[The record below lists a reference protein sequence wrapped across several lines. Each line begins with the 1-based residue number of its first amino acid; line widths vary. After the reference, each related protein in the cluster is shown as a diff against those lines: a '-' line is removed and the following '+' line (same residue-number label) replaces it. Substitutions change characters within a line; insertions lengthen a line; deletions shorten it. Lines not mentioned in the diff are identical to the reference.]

1 MIAIDEAIAIIEQ
14 AVPPPRLEEVPLAEA
29 AGRVLA
35 EAVQALE
42 PSPRYDNSA
51 MDGYAVRYDDV
62 AGCTRQ
68 RPAALRLVGESQ
80 AGIPFDGRL
89 GAGEAVRISTGAV
102 VPAGADTVAPVEE
115 TEEEGG
121 AVRILACSQRGQHVR
136 FQGEEFEAGAELL
149 PVGTRL
155 AAPQLALLASVGI
168 GRVQVFRR
176 PRIGLLVTGTELVA
190 PPGTEI
196 AGYQIRDTNTLML
209 TTAVTAAGGAVVACH
224 RVGDDRAATAAA
236 VASAAAEADIV
247 LSTGGVS
254 VGRHDHLREAVLAAR
269 LAEAG
274 QAFVVR
280 LPGRPVAVRA
290 PGQPGIGLHVLR
302 PLRAAGHRHPGR
314 PARRPAHRDGSGR
327 RGHREPGPAA
337 DPHAGPVV
345 ALRSRGS
352 PDRSA
357 RTARLTHVD
366 LADRGRRL
374 RSSPAGPAHRRR
386 RTSPGVC
393 LVSRQRRRKP
403 SWVMGCFFGVT

>member
-14 AVPPPRLEEVPLAEA
+14 AVPPPRVEEVALAEA

-35 EAVQALE
+35 EAVQAPE

-136 FQGEEFEAGAELL
+136 FQGEEFEAGAKLL

-254 VGRHDHLREAVLAAR
+254 VGRHDHLREAVLAGGFTERFWRVWQKPGKPLLFAYQGDR
-269 LAEAG
+269 LLFG
-274 QAFVVR
+274 
-280 LPGRPVAVRA
+280 LPGNPVSAYMCFVYYVRPVIATLA
-290 PGQPGIGLHVLR
+290 GLPG
-302 PLRAAGHRHPGR
+302 GR
-314 PARRPAHRDGSGR
+314 PTVTAQ
-327 RGHREPGPAA
+327 AA
-337 DPHAGPVV
+337 E
-345 ALRSRGS
+345 
-352 PDRSA
+352 
-357 RTARLTHVD
+357 TIEN
-366 LADRGRRL
+366 RGRRPTLMRVRSLPSEAGGL
-374 RSSPAGPAHRRR
+374 RIGALERQGSHMLTSLTGAAGYVLLQ
-386 RTSPGVC
+386 PG
-393 LVSRQRRRKP
+393 QRIAAGEQVQVFV
-403 SWVMGCFFGVT
+403 W